1 MANEMKIHRVMEGPF
16 DMEDSD
22 EVWML
27 CLAETD
33 GELEEIELYFDTF
46 DEAYTFK
53 NHFNKSIEP
62 IVLANPSEG
71 H

>member
-16 DMEDSD
+16 DMEDRY
-22 EVWML
+22 EVYML

-33 GELEEIELYFDTF
+33 GGLEEIELSFDTF
-46 DEAYTFK
+46 DDAYTFK
-53 NHFNKSIEP
+53 KHFDKSIEP
-62 IVLANPSEG
+62 IILAIPSEG

>member
-1 MANEMKIHRVMEGPF
+1 MKVHRVLEGPF
-16 DMEDSD
+16 DIEDGD
-22 EVWML
+22 EVYML
-27 CLAETD
+27 CLSETD

-53 NHFNKSIEP
+53 KHFDKSIEP
-62 IVLANPSEG
+62 IILANPSEG

>member
-1 MANEMKIHRVMEGPF
+1 MANEMKVHRVLEGPF
-16 DMEDSD
+16 DMEDGD

-53 NHFNKSIEP
+53 KHFDKSIEP
-62 IVLANPSEG
+62 IILANPSEG